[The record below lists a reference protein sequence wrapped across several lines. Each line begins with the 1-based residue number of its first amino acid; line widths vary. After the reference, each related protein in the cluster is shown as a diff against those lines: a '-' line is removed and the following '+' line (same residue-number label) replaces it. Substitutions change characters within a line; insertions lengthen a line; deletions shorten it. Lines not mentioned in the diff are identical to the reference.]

1 MAGVRAARTP
11 AIPVGTTEWE
21 SEKPKRTGL
30 KAGHYNLFSSRRDP
44 RPFNFQLLTFNFQLS
59 TFNFY
64 FSPNPTITKSIG
76 NCPCRSLTFG
86 NIP

>member
-11 AIPVGTTEWE
+11 AIPVGMTEWE

-44 RPFNFQLLTFNFQLS
+44 RPFNFQLL
-59 TFNFY
+59 
-64 FSPNPTITKSIG
+64 
-76 NCPCRSLTFG
+76 
-86 NIP
+86 